1 MQREEL
7 SIPIKLDNGKEIQLS
22 VFGLSGKA
30 KLFEMED
37 ADSFY
42 ESPFQL
48 VEAAEYEYEFVD
60 ENGIAVDYQFL
71 PIDEILRFSKRRR
84 NAGTIHTGTY
94 VGAIELKVCELS
106 SPEVVL
112 GILNIEIR
120 SQKAD
125 YRTDYRKML
134 GEITDFYT
142 ELLMQQG
149 AVVSQK
155 FEVDCENTSEVLY
168 QKFSFMKSLI
178 DDDDF
183 ISAVHRIIYSPVTKW
198 KSDTFNI
205 HVTNTKKLGKAEV
218 RQFATSTNRF
228 LLTEKQKT
236 CLNIPDK
243 ITSIPY
249 SLRVH
254 QKAET
259 VDNQENQFVKYA
271 LTYFLTFFQNIKQ
284 LKNASPRL
292 KKEADSLICRLEE
305 LLGNQ
310 FFRQLSLPH
319 HLNLNSPI
327 LQRKEGYREVLQAFL
342 LSDLA
347 AKLSWKGGDNVYG
360 IGKRNVAVLYE
371 YWAFLKLLQLIKET
385 FHVQSNPFSSLVVT
399 DEDNIDLDLRQGKT
413 TVLRGH
419 CDEGSR
425 RLNVCFYY
433 NRTFCPQDNIHSA
446 GSWTL
451 TMRPDYTLSIWTGND
466 DSEKGEKTAEEKDQ
480 IVHVHFDAKYRVT
493 QIPLSEQIDDNQL
506 AQEDE
511 ENELHIYKRGDILK
525 MHAYKDAI
533 RRTSGAYILYP
544 GNVEAKKIRGFH
556 EIIPGLGAFCLNPSS
571 ADEDTNEISKFLLEV
586 RNHMMDRASERERM
600 AYYQYDT
607 YREDGKRFVLEKTLP
622 EMLEGNRLLPNET
635 YVLLGYYRTEEQ
647 LEWIKKHHLYNF
659 RAGFRNDSLHLEK
672 EVVTARYILLHHGS
686 NKPIFMKMSKKGPIV
701 CSRAELLSKGYP
713 YTKKADGTIDEK
725 AEESK
730 VHNVYLVFSLESPEA
745 EFAQYD
751 WDAVKEVIQKGRSSA
766 RPDWKNLTEIMSLL

>member
-1 MQREEL
+1 MQRDEL
-7 SIPIKLDNGKEIQLS
+7 SIPIKLDNGKEIFLS
-22 VFGLSGKA
+22 LFGVSSKA

-37 ADSFY
+37 ANSFC

-60 ENGIAVDYQFL
+60 INGIAVDYQFL
-71 PIDEILRFSKRRR
+71 PIDEILRFSKRRK
-84 NAGTIHTGTY
+84 NAGTIQTGTY
-94 VGAIELKVCELS
+94 VGTLKLKVCELS
-106 SPEVVL
+106 SSGKVRGV
-112 GILNIEIR
+112 LNIEIQ
-120 SQKAD
+120 SQKTD

-155 FEVDCENTSEVLY
+155 FEVDRENTSEVLY

-178 DDDDF
+178 DSDDF
-183 ISAVHRIIYSPVTKW
+183 ISAVHRIIYSPITKW
-198 KSDTFNI
+198 KSDTYFRP
-205 HVTNTKKLGKAEV
+205 VTNTKKLGKAEV
-218 RQFATSTNRF
+218 RQFATSTNRT
-228 LLTEKQKT
+228 LLSEKQKLY
-236 CLNIPDK
+236 LNIPDDL
-243 ITSIPY
+243 TSIP
-249 SLRVH
+249 SFLHVMH
-254 QKAET
+254 KSET
-259 VDNQENQFVKYA
+259 VDNQENQFVKFA
-271 LTYFLTFFQNIKQ
+271 LTTFLTFFQNIIQ
-284 LKNASPRL
+284 LENASLRL
-292 KKEADSLICRLEE
+292 KKEANFLIYRLEE

-319 HLNLNSPI
+319 YLNLNSPI
-327 LQRKEGYREVLQAFL
+327 LQRKEGYREVLQAWL

-347 AKLSWKGGDNVYG
+347 AKLTWKGGDDVYS

-371 YWAFLKLLQLIKET
+371 YWAFLKLLQLIKDT
-385 FHVQSNPFSSLVVT
+385 FHVQANPFSSLVVA
-399 DEDNIDLDLRQGKT
+399 DNDGIDLDLRQGKT

-419 CDEGSR
+419 CNVDTR
-425 RLNVCFYY
+425 RLNICFYY
-433 NRTFCPQDNIHSA
+433 NRTFSPKDNIHSA

-451 TMRPDYTLSIWTGND
+451 TMRPDYTLSIWTGED
-466 DSEKGEKTAEEKDQ
+466 DSENGERTAEEKDQ

-493 QIPLSEQIDDNQL
+493 QIPLSEQIDDDQL
-506 AQEDE
+506 TREEE

-571 ADEDTNEISKFLLEV
+571 ADEDANEIRKFLIEV

-607 YREDGKRFVLEKTLP
+607 YREDSKRLVLEKTLP
-622 EMLEGNRLLPNET
+622 EMLDGNKLLPNET
-635 YVLLGYYRTEEQ
+635 YVLIGYYRTEEQ
-647 LEWIKKHHLYNF
+647 LAWIKENNVYNF
-659 RAGFRNDSLHLEK
+659 RAGFRNGSLHLEK

-686 NKPIFMKMSKKGPIV
+686 NKPIFMKMSKKGPV
-701 CSRAELLSKGYP
+701 VSTRAELLRKGYP
-713 YTKKADGTIDEK
+713 HTKKADGTIDEK

-730 VHNVYLVFSLESPEA
+730 ANDVYLVFSLERPEA
-745 EFAQYD
+745 EFTQYD
-751 WDAVKEVIQKGRSSA
+751 WDVVKETFLKGRSSA
-766 RPDWKNLTEIMSLL
+766 LPDWKSLTEIMSLL